1 MTPAAVTAAPAVA
14 PQTVGGE
21 FAALARVAGPL
32 AAAYI
37 AEMAISL
44 TDTIIVGRLG
54 SLELA
59 AVGITANMFFSLL
72 FVAMSVVSVVAVL
85 AAEAHARNDS
95 DGVAH
100 AVRQGFWVS
109 VALTLPGLL
118 IGWYIAPIL
127 RALGQD
133 AAILPFAQSYVR
145 AVMWGFL
152 PYLWFSVLRSL
163 MTALGT
169 TSSVFFITVS
179 SILLN
184 LGLNLVF
191 VFGHLGLPAM
201 GVAGA
206 GWASTIVCWAMLL
219 ALAAEAAL
227 SRRLRGYRVFHRLA
241 TIDLR
246 TVGRI
251 LRLGLPAGGM
261 AAAESGFFTAC
272 ALLMGVIGASALAAN
287 QIAIMFLSTMF
298 MVPAAISHAAS
309 ARVAFGMGLE
319 DAKAARR
326 AGFVA
331 MGSAVAYMLFSATV
345 VLAIPETIAN
355 LFLDPAMAGNA
366 EVIALAVQLLFI
378 AAIFQ
383 VADGLQIVATGALR
397 GLQDTVIPLLIG
409 LCGYWLAGL
418 GTGAGLAFVLG
429 WGAKGIWWGMALGL
443 AVTAALLTLRFQNV
457 SRRRVAAGP

>member
-21 FAALARVAGPL
+21 FGALARVAGPL

-44 TDTIIVGRLG
+44 TDTVIVGRLG

-85 AAEAHARNDS
+85 AAEAHAKNDPG
-95 DGVAH
+95 GVAH
-100 AVRQGFWVS
+100 ATRQGFWVA
-109 VALTLPGLL
+109 VALTLPGLV

-127 RALGQD
+127 RFFGQD
-133 AAILPFAQSYVR
+133 PAILPFAEAYVR

-152 PYLWFSVLRSL
+152 PYLWFSVLRSM

-169 TSSVFFITVS
+169 TGSVFFITVA

-184 LGLNLVF
+184 LGLNIVL
-191 VFGHLGLPAM
+191 VFGHLGFPAM

-206 GWASTIVCWAMLL
+206 GWASTIVCWIMLL
-219 ALAAEAAL
+219 ALAAEVAL
-227 SRRLRGYRVFHRLA
+227 SKRLGRYHVFHALSW
-241 TIDLR
+241 IDLK
-246 TVGRI
+246 TIGQI

-261 AAAESGFFTAC
+261 AAAEGGFFTAC
-272 ALLMGVIGASALAAN
+272 ALLMGVLGAAALAAN

-309 ARVAFGMGLE
+309 ARVAFNIGLG
-319 DAKAARR
+319 DPRAGRR
-326 AGFVA
+326 AGHVA
-331 MGSAVAYMLFSATV
+331 MMTVIGYMLFSAV
-345 VLAIPETIAN
+345 IVLSFPETIAN
-355 LFLDPAMAGNA
+355 LFLDPSMEGNA
-366 EVIALAVQLLFI
+366 AVIALAVQLLFI
-378 AAIFQ
+378 AAIYQ
-383 VADGLQIVATGALR
+383 VVDGLQIVATGALR
-397 GLQDTVIPLLIG
+397 GLKDTVMPLVIG
-409 LCGYWLAGL
+409 LCGYWVTGL
-418 GTGAGLAFVLG
+418 GTGASLAFGLG
-429 WGAKGIWWGMALGL
+429 WGPTGIWWGMALGL
-443 AVTAALLTLRFQNV
+443 TVTAVLLTLRFQRV
-457 SRRRVAAGP
+457 SHRLVAAGA

>member
-44 TDTIIVGRLG
+44 TDTIVVGRLG
-54 SLELA
+54 STELA
-59 AVGITANMFFSLL
+59 AVGITANLFFSLL

-85 AAEAHARNDS
+85 AAEAHAKNDPA
-95 DGVAH
+95 GVAH
-100 AVRQGFWVS
+100 ATRQGFWVS
-109 VALTLPGLL
+109 IALTLPALL

-127 RALGQD
+127 SFLGQD
-133 AAILPFAQSYVR
+133 PVILPFAEAYVR
-145 AVMWGFL
+145 AVIWGFL
-152 PYLWFSVLRSL
+152 PYLLFSVLRSL
-163 MTALGT
+163 MTALGRT
-169 TSSVFFITVS
+169 TSVFLITLG

-184 LGLNLVF
+184 LALNYIL

-206 GWASTIVCWAMLL
+206 GWASTIVCWWM
-219 ALAAEAAL
+219 LAALIIEVSW
-227 SRRLRGYRVFHRLA
+227 SRRFKVYRVFHALLR
-241 TIDLR
+241 IDL
-246 TVGRI
+246 TTIGQI

-287 QIAIMFLSTMF
+287 QIAIMFLSIMF

-309 ARVAFGMGLE
+309 ARVAFGLGLG
-319 DAKAARR
+319 DARAGRR
-326 AGFVA
+326 AGIVA
-331 MGSAVAYMLFSATV
+331 MVTGVSYMLFSVAV

-355 LFLDPAMAGNA
+355 LFLDPTMAGNE

-378 AAIFQ
+378 AAIYQ
-383 VADGLQIVATGALR
+383 VGDGLQIVATGALR
-397 GLQDTVIPLLIG
+397 GLKDTVMPLVIG
-409 LCGYWLAGL
+409 LCGYWVVGL
-418 GTGAGLAFVLG
+418 GTGAILAFWMA
-429 WGAKGIWWGMALGL
+429 WGPTGIWWGMVSGL
-443 AVTAALLTLRFQNV
+443 TVTAILLTLRFLRV
-457 SRRRVAAGP
+457 SRDLVASGV